1 MDLLADLSA
10 ALENKTLT
18 SVDLVSA
25 CIDQIKDPAGEGAR
39 VFISTN
45 FEESLRTAQAVDDL
59 RRAGKTLSPLAGIP
73 VSIKDLFDV
82 KGEVTTAGS
91 KVLSTNL
98 PAASH
103 ADVVARLA
111 KSGMVIMGRTNMTE
125 FAYSGLGL
133 NPHYGTPLNPYDR
146 KEKHIPGGSS
156 AGAAV
161 SVTDGMAAIG
171 IGTDTGGSCRIPAAF
186 CGLVGYKPTAR
197 RVSLAGVFPLSTS
210 FDSVGSLGKSVTCCA
225 MIDAILSGE
234 TYIEARLP
242 DPTEIKIGI
251 LQNFV
256 LDGMD
261 NSVSRAFEQ
270 ALTKLSAAGVT
281 FKDIVLPHLNDLPS
295 LNARGG
301 IIAAEAYDIHKE
313 LLIEREQEFDPRVA
327 VRIKKALE
335 QSPGEY
341 EDLLKIRH
349 DYISRANQQTSRF
362 DALIF
367 PTTPITAP
375 KLADMEDDAEYGRLN
390 LLALRN
396 PTVANFLDR
405 CAITLPTPSPGTAP
419 VGLMLMGAAMS
430 DQKLFAIARR
440 IEQELA

>member
-18 SVDLVSA
+18 SVDLVSE
-25 CIDQIKDPAGEGAR
+25 CINQIKNPNGEGAR
-39 VFISTN
+39 VFIATN
-45 FEESLRTAQAVDDL
+45 FDEALRDAGVIDDL
-59 RRAGKTLSPLAGIP
+59 RRAGKAPSPLAGIP

-82 KGEVTTAGS
+82 KGEVTKAGS
-91 KVLSTNL
+91 RVLCDRL
-98 PAASH
+98 PAT
-103 ADVVARLA
+103 ADAEIVSRLRKA
-111 KSGMVIMGRTNMTE
+111 GMIIIGRTNMTE

-133 NPHYGTPLNPYDR
+133 NPHYGTPLNPYNR
-146 KEKHIPGGSS
+146 TEKHIPGGSS

-210 FDSVGSLGKSVTCCA
+210 LDSVGSLGKSVTCCA
-225 MIDAILSGE
+225 MIDAILSGQK
-234 TYIEARLP
+234 Y
-242 DPTEIKIGI
+242 TEIRPPEPTKLKIGI

-270 ALTKLSAAGVT
+270 VLAKLNAAGIT
-281 FKDIVLPHLNDLPS
+281 FEDIVLPQLNDLPS

-313 LLIEREQEFDPRVA
+313 LLSEREQEFDPRVA

-341 EDLLKIRH
+341 EDLLKIRR
-349 DYISRANQQTSRF
+349 DFISRANKQTSPF

-375 KLADMEDDAEYGRLN
+375 RLADMADEAEYGRLN

-405 CAITLPTPSPGTAP
+405 CAITIPISTPGSAP
-419 VGLMLMGAAMS
+419 VGLMLMGATMS
-430 DQKLFAIARR
+430 DQKLFSIARL
-440 IEQELA
+440 IEQNLA